1 MKKIKILLLLLLFV
15 FPLNVLAADNKAKI
29 EAPKMTSKGEEISVS
44 ISVTSDTAINGF
56 KGTFT
61 YETSALELLSIENKN
76 GWKQVSEFSKGSPV
90 TLDFTHENGLTGETT
105 ILTLKFKVKEDVAKT
120 STVLNLEGT
129 TKNESDEMINTLEK
143 VTSQIDIKSTDNSLK
158 DLKLNGKTITNFSPT
173 TYSYSIQVD
182 STVTTANFE
191 AVVNDKTATFKD
203 KFEPRTGVSLDYGD
217 NNFEIIVVSASG
229 DEKKYEVTLIRQ
241 DNRGTNNDLQSLIV
255 NSNPKLFEFDKNTL
269 TYTVTTHKLKTIDIV
284 ATPADSKATV
294 KIDKKDELEIGSNE
308 IKITVISESKDEKV
322 YTLIINNLDTEI
334 NTKLKNIELFGCDE
348 TLDFENDKYDYE
360 ILYKAKYKD
369 SLVIK
374 PVVSNEDEAVA
385 TVDKTD
391 LSTLKPGEKVTITV
405 SAKDGTK
412 NVENYYTILFKKDN
426 RINFFLI
433 LGLIIFIV
441 LLIIFIKMALNY
453 KKTKK
458 ELALE
463 IDQKQKDL
471 EKTKRLEKKKNLE

>member
-143 VTSQIDIKSTDNSLK
+143 VTSQIEIKSTDNSLK

-203 KFEPRTGVSLDYGD
+203 KFEPRTGVSLNYGD

-294 KIDKKDELEIGSNE
+294 KIDKKDELAIGSNE

>member
-294 KIDKKDELEIGSNE
+294 KIDKKDELAIGSNE

>member
-15 FPLNVLAADNKAKI
+15 FPLNVFAANNKAKI
-29 EAPKMTSKGEEISVS
+29 DAPKMTSKGEEISVS

-90 TLDFTHENGLTGETT
+90 TLDFTHGNGLTGETT
-105 ILTLKFKVKEDVAKT
+105 ILTLKFKVKEDVAKN

-129 TKNESDEMINTLEK
+129 TKNEEDEMINTLEK
-143 VTSQIDIKSTDNSLK
+143 VTSTVEIKSTDNSLK

-182 STVTTANFE
+182 STVTTANFD
-191 AVVNDKTATFKD
+191 AVLNDKTATFKD
-203 KFEPRTGVSLDYGD
+203 KYEPRTGVSLDYGD

-241 DNRGTNNDLQSLIV
+241 DNRGTNNDLQSLII

-269 TYTVTTHKLKTIDIV
+269 TYTFTTHKLKDIDIV

-294 KIDKKDELEIGSNE
+294 KIDKKDALVIGSNE

-360 ILYKAKYKD
+360 IIYKAKYKD

-385 TVDKTD
+385 TIDKTD

-441 LLIIFIKMALNY
+441 LLIIFIKMLLNY

-458 ELALE
+458 ELVVE
-463 IDQKQKDL
+463 IDKKEKDL